1 MFVDISYYKIQWF
14 EVASEDDFHSDFC
27 WEFAVQQNW
36 ILGAHSKLRKACLC
50 QRHRVLMLVL
60 MLMLMML
67 LLLMMMSMMMIKMT
81 IMLVLVTSVM
91 LTTTSGMSSLHR
103 YTQQLCGTSLMF
115 NSS

>member
-14 EVASEDDFHSDFC
+14 EVASEDHFHSDFC

-60 MLMLMML
+60 TLMLMML